1 MREVLCPRVIRAGA
15 PRLVGTFYQFFLNRI
30 FLSRPHLLPVVMT
43 HACELATS
51 GHQSP
56 LSLEVAVSPKRVR
69 RGQLH
74 RCEDGSICG
83 EGTSNKEKTFGE
95 RRQKGPAERE
105 EINTLHGCAIAT
117 FVAVPSLVL
126 VVVLNLSIVSRGC
139 ADGRSQLQGLCTEFV
154 LVCLHLV
161 FVGVR
166 STLFVCLLS
175 ESLLRV
181 LHRRSRVVVVLLEC
195 VGKAARAKAG
205 GPARPLRT
213 CLRVARAMWFV
224 SMCQTVCDR
233 WSQR

>member
-1 MREVLCPRVIRAGA
+1 MLAS
-15 PRLVGTFYQFFLNRI
+15 LQ
-30 FLSRPHLLPVVMT
+30 PV
-43 HACELATS
+43 ATS
-51 GHQSP
+51 RHCLWKLLFLQNVFAEDSCTG
-56 LSLEVAVSPKRVR
+56 VR
-69 RGQLH
+69 TAAHVVRA
-74 RCEDGSICG
+74 
-83 EGTSNKEKTFGE
+83 
-95 RRQKGPAERE
+95 PAERE
-105 EINTLHGCAIAT
+105 EINKLRVCAIAT